1 MDIDLKKKN
10 KLDLKPFTKVI
21 KVLSILGA
29 VIAIAGLSIRPLIN
43 KKNIEIVEDKVEERT
58 SQLTPASYTII
69 LGQNENEVIIKF
81 HNQSS
86 ELHLKKFDIDQHNCL
101 LNGGGGVNCVL
112 KKAYQAKTEVIENEA
127 KSIPK
132 AQIEKKFSGIKINK
146 NLMDNL
152 VVVLGIFLFF
162 FLINKFTNK

>member
-10 KLDLKPFTKVI
+10 KLYLKPFIKVI
-21 KVLSILGA
+21 KVFSILGV
-29 VIAIAGLSIRPLIN
+29 VIAIAGLSISPLIN
-43 KKNIEIVEDKVEERT
+43 KKDVEIVEDKAEEKT

-69 LGQNENEVIIKF
+69 MGQNEDEVIIKF
-81 HNQSS
+81 HNQNS
-86 ELHLKKFDIDQHNCL
+86 ELHLKKIDVDQHNCL
-101 LNGGGGVNCVL
+101 LNGGGVNCVL
-112 KKAYQAKTEVIENEA
+112 KKAYQAKTEVIEKEA
-127 KSIPK
+127 ESIPK
-132 AQIEKKFSGIKINK
+132 AEIEKKFSGIKINK

>member
-10 KLDLKPFTKVI
+10 KLYLKPFIKVI
-21 KVLSILGA
+21 KVFSILGV
-29 VIAIAGLSIRPLIN
+29 VIAIAGLSISPLID
-43 KKNIEIVEDKVEERT
+43 KKDVEIVEDKAEGKT

-69 LGQNENEVIIKF
+69 MGQNENEVIIKF
-81 HNQSS
+81 HNQNS
-86 ELHLKKFDIDQHNCL
+86 ELHLKKIDVDQHNCL
-101 LNGGGGVNCVL
+101 LNGGGVNCVL
-112 KKAYQAKTEVIENEA
+112 KKAYQAKTEVIEKEA
-127 KSIPK
+127 ESIPK

>member
-10 KLDLKPFTKVI
+10 KLDLKPFIKVI
-21 KVLSILGA
+21 KVFSILGV
-29 VIAIAGLSIRPLIN
+29 VIAIAGLSISPLIN
-43 KKNIEIVEDKVEERT
+43 KKDVEIVEDKAEERT

-69 LGQNENEVIIKF
+69 MGQNEDEVIIKF
-81 HNQSS
+81 HNQNS
-86 ELHLKKFDIDQHNCL
+86 ELHLKKIDVDQHNCL
-101 LNGGGGVNCVL
+101 LNGGGVNCVL
-112 KKAYQAKTEVIENEA
+112 KKAYQAKTEVIEKEA
-127 KSIPK
+127 ESIPK
-132 AQIEKKFSGIKINK
+132 AEIEKKFSGIKINK

>member
-10 KLDLKPFTKVI
+10 KLDLKPFIKVI
-21 KVLSILGA
+21 KVFSILGV
-29 VIAIAGLSIRPLIN
+29 VIAIAGLSISPLIN
-43 KKNIEIVEDKVEERT
+43 KKNVEIVEDKAEERT

-69 LGQNENEVIIKF
+69 MGQNEDEVIIKF
-81 HNQSS
+81 HNQNS
-86 ELHLKKFDIDQHNCL
+86 ELHLKKIDVDQHNCL
-101 LNGGGGVNCVL
+101 LNGGGVNCVL
-112 KKAYQAKTEVIENEA
+112 KKAYQAKTEVIEKEA
-127 KSIPK
+127 ESIPK
-132 AQIEKKFSGIKINK
+132 AEIEKKFSGIKINK

>member
-10 KLDLKPFTKVI
+10 KLDLKPFIKVI
-21 KVLSILGA
+21 KVFSILGV
-29 VIAIAGLSIRPLIN
+29 VIAIAGLSISPLID
-43 KKNIEIVEDKVEERT
+43 KKDVEIVEDKAEGKT

-69 LGQNENEVIIKF
+69 MGQNEDEVIIKF
-81 HNQSS
+81 HNQNS
-86 ELHLKKFDIDQHNCL
+86 ELHLKKIDVDQHNCL
-101 LNGGGGVNCVL
+101 LNGGGVNCVL
-112 KKAYQAKTEVIENEA
+112 KKAYQAKTEVIEKEA
-127 KSIPK
+127 ESIPK

>member
-21 KVLSILGA
+21 KILSILGA
-29 VIAIAGLSIRPLIN
+29 VIAIAGLSISPLID
-43 KKNIEIVEDKVEERT
+43 KKDVEIVEDKAEGKT

-69 LGQNENEVIIKF
+69 MGQNENEVIIKF
-81 HNQSS
+81 HNQNS
-86 ELHLKKFDIDQHNCL
+86 ELHLKKIDVDQYNCL
-101 LNGGGGVNCVL
+101 LNGGGVNCVL
-112 KKAYQAKTEVIENEA
+112 KKAYQAKTEVIEKEA
-127 KSIPK
+127 ESIPK

-152 VVVLGIFLFF
+152 IVVLGIFLFF

>member
-10 KLDLKPFTKVI
+10 KLDLKHFIKVI
-21 KVLSILGA
+21 KVLSILGV
-29 VIAIAGLSIRPLIN
+29 VIAIAGLSISPLIN
-43 KKNIEIVEDKVEERT
+43 KKDVEIVEDKAEERT

-69 LGQNENEVIIKF
+69 MGQNEDEVIIKF
-81 HNQSS
+81 HNQKS
-86 ELHLKKFDIDQHNCL
+86 ELHLKKIDVDQHNCL
-101 LNGGGGVNCVL
+101 LNGGGVNCVL
-112 KKAYQAKTEVIENEA
+112 KKAYQAKTEVIEKEA
-127 KSIPK
+127 ESIPK
-132 AQIEKKFSGIKINK
+132 AEIEKKFSGIKINK

>member
-10 KLDLKPFTKVI
+10 KLDLKSFIKVI
-21 KVLSILGA
+21 KVFSILGV
-29 VIAIAGLSIRPLIN
+29 VIAIAGLSISPLIN
-43 KKNIEIVEDKVEERT
+43 KKNVEIVEDKAEERT

-69 LGQNENEVIIKF
+69 MGQNEDEVIIKF
-81 HNQSS
+81 YNQNS
-86 ELHLKKFDIDQHNCL
+86 ELHLKKIDVDQHNCL
-101 LNGGGGVNCVL
+101 LNGGGVNCVL
-112 KKAYQAKTEVIENEA
+112 KKAYQAKTEVIEKEA
-127 KSIPK
+127 ESIPK
-132 AQIEKKFSGIKINK
+132 AEIEKKFSGIKINK

>member
-10 KLDLKPFTKVI
+10 KLDLKPFIKVI
-21 KVLSILGA
+21 KVFSILGV
-29 VIAIAGLSIRPLIN
+29 VIAIAGLSISPLIN
-43 KKNIEIVEDKVEERT
+43 KKDVEIVEDKAEEKT

-69 LGQNENEVIIKF
+69 MGQNEDEVIIKF
-81 HNQSS
+81 HNQNS
-86 ELHLKKFDIDQHNCL
+86 ELHLKKIDVDQHNCL
-101 LNGGGGVNCVL
+101 LNGGGVNCVL
-112 KKAYQAKTEVIENEA
+112 KKAYQAKTEVIEKEA
-127 KSIPK
+127 ESIPK

>member
-10 KLDLKPFTKVI
+10 KLDLKPFIKVI
-21 KVLSILGA
+21 KVFSILGV
-29 VIAIAGLSIRPLIN
+29 VIAIAGLSISPLIN
-43 KKNIEIVEDKVEERT
+43 KKDVEIVEDKAEEKT

-69 LGQNENEVIIKF
+69 MGQNEDEVIIKF
-81 HNQSS
+81 HNQNS
-86 ELHLKKFDIDQHNCL
+86 ELHLKKIDVDQHNCL
-101 LNGGGGVNCVL
+101 LNGGGVNCVL
-112 KKAYQAKTEVIENEA
+112 KKAYQAKTEVIEKEA
-127 KSIPK
+127 ESIPK
-132 AQIEKKFSGIKINK
+132 AEIEKKFSGIKINK

>member
-10 KLDLKPFTKVI
+10 KLDLKLFIKVI
-21 KVLSILGA
+21 KVLSILGV
-29 VIAIAGLSIRPLIN
+29 VIAIAGLSISPLID
-43 KKNIEIVEDKVEERT
+43 KKDVEIVEDKAEGKT

-69 LGQNENEVIIKF
+69 MGQNENEVIIKF
-81 HNQSS
+81 HNQNS
-86 ELHLKKFDIDQHNCL
+86 ELHLKKIDVDQHNCL
-101 LNGGGGVNCVL
+101 LNGGGVNCVL
-112 KKAYQAKTEVIENEA
+112 KKAYQAKTEVIEKEA
-127 KSIPK
+127 ESIPK

>member
-10 KLDLKPFTKVI
+10 KLDLKPFTKAI

-29 VIAIAGLSIRPLIN
+29 VIAIAGLSIRPLIH
-43 KKNIEIVEDKVEERT
+43 KKDIEIVEDKVEERT

-69 LGQNENEVIIKF
+69 MGQNENEVIIKF
-81 HNQSS
+81 HNQNS
-86 ELHLKKFDIDQHNCL
+86 ELHLKKIDVDQHNCL
-101 LNGGGGVNCVL
+101 LNGGGVNCVL

-127 KSIPK
+127 ESIPK